1 MSREAMGEALRS
13 DALACGELRSLQALH
28 EGLPRAF
35 GGALS
40 TILRNPVEVRLA
52 GVDQLSYGKFIHGL
66 QDPSHFSVLKAEPL
80 GDRLMLD
87 VELAILYPIIDRL
100 LGGRADDP
108 PPRRA
113 PSDIELPLAG
123 RIVRVF
129 LTNLREVWQGVLP
142 LRFEVLQVG
151 SHPRLL
157 RVLPSDE
164 TAVLLSF
171 AIVIGNQQG
180 MMRLCLPCRA
190 IRRIAD
196 RLADRGRMESPVATD
211 HEEGSTDCGASDG
224 PGAEVA
230 VTLATTSITAS
241 ELSGLRIGDIIVTE
255 TTPDSPAVVLIDGT
269 PRFRGKPGAS
279 QGRKAVALS
288 LPPPDAAS

>member
-1 MSREAMGEALRS
+1 MSRETMGEALRS
-13 DALACGELRSLQALH
+13 DALAFGELRSLQTLH

-35 GGALS
+35 GEALS
-40 TILRNPVEVRLA
+40 SILRTPVEVRLA
-52 GVDQLSYGKFIHGL
+52 AVDQLSYGKFIHGL

-100 LGGRADDP
+100 LGGRADNP

-129 LTNLREVWQGVLP
+129 LANLREAWQSVLP
-142 LRFEVLQVG
+142 LQFEVLQVG

-164 TAVLLSF
+164 TVVLLSF
-171 AIVIGNQQG
+171 GLVIGNRQG
-180 MMRLCLPCRA
+180 MMQLCLPCRA
-190 IRRIAD
+190 IRQIAD
-196 RLADRGRMESPVATD
+196 KLADRGRLEASAAADPEGYSTERGVS
-211 HEEGSTDCGASDG
+211 GST
-224 PGAEVA
+224 GAEVV
-230 VTLATTSITAS
+230 VTLATTSIAAS

-255 TTPDSPAVVLIDGT
+255 TAPDSPAVVSIDGT

-279 QGRKAVALS
+279 QGRKAVSLS
-288 LPPPDAAS
+288 PPSPDAAS